1 MIQQSYS
8 WVYRQHT
15 CTPGFIAA
23 LFTIAKTWK
32 QPKCPPTDGWIKKR
46 WCIFLS
52 HKKNEMMP
60 FSAILFELG
69 NFHMWSKSEKGKYDI
84 ACVQNLKKMQISL
97 FIKQKQIHRLEGEL
111 MLLRCGERYIESEK
125 KLQKRRKR
133 ETDDLGT
140 QD

>member
-1 MIQQSYS
+1 
-8 WVYRQHT
+8 
-15 CTPGFIAA
+15 
-23 LFTIAKTWK
+23 
-32 QPKCPPTDGWIKKR
+32 
-46 WCIFLS
+46 
-52 HKKNEMMP
+52 
-60 FSAILFELG
+60 
-69 NFHMWSKSEKGKYDI
+69 MWSKSEKGKYDI

>member
-1 MIQQSYS
+1 M
-8 WVYRQHT
+8 
-15 CTPGFIAA
+15 
-23 LFTIAKTWK
+23 
-32 QPKCPPTDGWIKKR
+32 
-46 WCIFLS
+46 
-52 HKKNEMMP
+52 
-60 FSAILFELG
+60 
-69 NFHMWSKSEKGKYDI
+69 
-84 ACVQNLKKMQISL
+84 QNLKKMQISL